1 LTNVTSELIDKA
13 SGGNLGKYMGDL
25 STCWWVFLV
34 CVGIA
39 TVLGCLYMFL
49 LKYFAKPLLYVSFVI
64 ILVGLIAGGAYVFAQ
79 NNRYQ
84 GSDNSRNIMK
94 GLGIMLWVLAGI
106 YFVILMCCCT
116 RIQLGVA
123 IMEATS

>member
-1 LTNVTSELIDKA
+1 LTNVTAEIINKA

-39 TVLGCLYMFL
+39 TVLGCAYMFL
-49 LKYFAKPLLYVSFVI
+49 LKYFAKPLLYISFVI

-79 NNRYQ
+79 NTRYQ
-84 GSDNSRNIMK
+84 SSDNSRMIMK
-94 GLGIMLWVLAGI
+94 GMGILLWILAGL